1 MSKRITIDHLY
12 RVEGHGGI
20 TVELEK
26 GTIKDIQANI
36 FEGSRFFEV
45 LLQGKYYDEMPAIIA
60 RVCAIC
66 TSAHTLASIRAVE
79 NAFNI
84 KVSQRTNL
92 LREILNY
99 AGIIESHALHIF
111 FLVLP
116 DILGFPSAIHMAEKY
131 PDEVKKAL
139 RIKKLGN
146 TLQELVGG
154 RAIHPINP
162 IIGGFGKIPDKF
174 QFKQLKKELQEGLDD
189 TCSLVKI
196 LLDYE
201 YPTFQSSPTIYAS
214 LSQDGKYTFVGDKIK
229 NTLDEKVRNIND
241 FREICNEKVVR
252 HSTAKQSLY
261 SDKPFMVGAQA
272 RLVINGGRLTGLA
285 KEVKEELFSTPPID
299 NIFYNNAAQ
308 LIEIVHSISEV
319 SSLVNKLIEMK
330 EKEPEPPEIEIKAC
344 SGVGAVEAP
353 RGSLYHYYQFDD
365 EGRCIDADVITPT
378 AQNLANLEKDIKVS
392 VENLMDDSIEHL
404 KDKLQMVARAYDPC
418 ISCATHLVDV
428 QTK

>member
-1 MSKRITIDHLY
+1 M
-12 RVEGHGGI
+12 
-20 TVELEK
+20 
-26 GTIKDIQANI
+26 
-36 FEGSRFFEV
+36 
-45 LLQGKYYDEMPAIIA
+45 
-60 RVCAIC
+60 
-66 TSAHTLASIRAVE
+66 AVE

-84 KVSQRTNL
+84 KVSQRTKL
-92 LREILNY
+92 LRELLNY
-99 AGIIESHALHIF
+99 AGMIESHALHLF

-131 PDEVKKAL
+131 PEEVKKAL

-162 IIGGFGKIPDKF
+162 IIGGFGKMPDKL

-196 LLDYE
+196 LLNYE
-201 YPTFQSSPTIYAS
+201 YPVFQKSPAIYAALS
-214 LSQDGKYTFVGDKIK
+214 LDGKYTFVGDKIK
-229 NTLDEKVRNIND
+229 NTLDKKERDIKD
-241 FREICNEKVVR
+241 FREICHEKVVR
-252 HSTAKQSLY
+252 HSTAKQSLF

-272 RLVINGGRLTGLA
+272 RLVINGDKLTGLA
-285 KEVKEELFSTPPID
+285 KEIKGELFSDPPVD
-299 NIFYNNAAQ
+299 NIFYNNTAQ
-308 LIEIVHSISEV
+308 MIEIVHSISEA
-319 SSLVNKLIEMK
+319 SLLVNKLIELK
-330 EKEPEPPEIEIKAC
+330 EEESKLAEIEIKAC

-353 RGSLYHYYQFDD
+353 RGSLYHYYQFDE

-392 VENLMDDSIEHL
+392 VENLMDDSIEDL

-418 ISCATHLVDV
+418 ISCATHFIDIK
-428 QTK
+428 TE